1 MVEPEWP
8 LVPDHVLAFISNN
21 FKHSRHLDAAFDT
34 LDDCEGLVASGFPGM
49 VAEEVRDV
57 ATALMLWKE
66 NNRRGFKRA
75 RTSLVDRCIS
85 DLTCVQQHVANIQDE
100 YKSILA
106 SSALCLL
113 EGHAKRKQ
121 QKYKEEPADAR
132 SKRFESE
139 RKKFSLLLAEM
150 IREAGLPVA
159 DTINKL
165 DDPKE
170 GWLRLFSTRRA
181 NTLKNRYKAWKPF
194 RDWLEIHR
202 SRVFPLSLKDVV
214 DYMQFR
220 MNESCGKSVPV
231 SFSTSLHLIELV
243 GRVPDAE
250 KISKDPLWDGFVR
263 SWTAELN
270 EAGPPTTPAP
280 MFSVAMCISLE
291 CRVVDEYAPVFS
303 RALAWV
309 VLLMVCSSFR
319 CDDIQAIIPHRT
331 LISQIGLRLTLGRS
345 KTTGPDKPQKE
356 VKAFVFRQASFT
368 GHDWLGTG
376 YAIWDSDLFRFKR
389 DYLVM
394 EPSKD
399 WMSVKRKFLPP
410 SGLSSAIISLLSMLG
425 TPRKANFTW
434 STVDTTLLLP
444 DGLEQF
450 FTGHS
455 PRNFMTSVAAVLGFS
470 RDQRAYLGRWTMGMV
485 SSEEYVRTSRQVVT
499 LIQKTVNEAIVSGH
513 PAVYREDE
521 VIEALCSEASS
532 GGANPARI
540 RKRHTVM
547 NEMTGKYCLGGFY
560 PTLDVSE
567 VGDVEVVD
575 DTPELDELDA
585 LIERQAPL
593 AEPKVSK
600 YFITIS
606 RRTAFRRLHM
616 SGCFVKPSHSM
627 EVRLLDEVLIE
638 EFDSICRACKK
649 RMLQESG
656 KEAGELSSSTAS
668 SSSTEDAAE
677 AGQSD

>member
-1 MVEPEWP
+1 MVLCQIEN
-8 LVPDHVLAFISNN
+8 LKTSNIRRFIDKMSH
-21 FKHSRHLDAAFDT
+21 FTWMLS
-34 LDDCEGLVASGFPGM
+34 P
-49 VAEEVRDV
+49 

-66 NNRRGFKRA
+66 NNRRGLKRA
-75 RTSLVDRCIS
+75 RTSLVDRCIT

-139 RKKFSLLLAEM
+139 RKKFSLLLSEM

-159 DTINKL
+159 ETINKL

-220 MNESCGKSVPV
+220 MNESCGKSVPGA
-231 SFSTSLHLIELV
+231 FSTSLHLMELV

-280 MFSVAMCISLE
+280 MFSVAMCIPLE
-291 CRVVDEYAPVFS
+291 RRAVDEYAPIFS

-309 VLLMVCSSFR
+309 VLLMVWSSFR
-319 CDDIQAIIPHRT
+319 CDDVQAIIPHRT

-356 VKAFVFRQASFT
+356 VKAFVFGQASFT
-368 GHDWLGTG
+368 GHNWLGTG
-376 YAIWDSDLFRFKR
+376 YAIWDSDLFRYKR

-410 SGLSSAIISLLSMLG
+410 SGLSSAIISLLSTLG

-513 PAVYREDE
+513 PGVYREDE

-567 VGDVEVVD
+567 VDDVEVVD

-585 LIERQAPL
+585 LIDRQPPL
-593 AEPKVSK
+593 LEPKVSK

-616 SGCFVKPSHSM
+616 SGCFVKPSHCM
-627 EVRLLDEVLIE
+627 EVRHLDEVLIE
-638 EFDSICRACKK
+638 ECDSICRACKK
-649 RMLQESG
+649 RMLQDSG

-668 SSSTEDAAE
+668 SSSTEDAPE

>member
-1 MVEPEWP
+1 MSEIQLYWKRAAILFVQSLFLKQVWYQFRFSVRITSFLTIHERHRLI
-8 LVPDHVLAFISNN
+8 LVS
-21 FKHSRHLDAAFDT
+21 K
-34 LDDCEGLVASGFPGM
+34 
-49 VAEEVRDV
+49 
-57 ATALMLWKE
+57 
-66 NNRRGFKRA
+66 NNRRGLKRA
-75 RTSLVDRCIS
+75 RTSLVERCIS

-100 YKSILA
+100 YKSIVA

-121 QKYKEEPADAR
+121 QKYKEEPADAT

-139 RKKFSLLLAEM
+139 RKKFSLLLSEM

-170 GWLRLFSTRRA
+170 GWLRLFSIRRA

-214 DYMQFR
+214 EYMQFR
-220 MNESCGKSVPV
+220 MSESCGKSVPGA
-231 SFSTSLHLIELV
+231 FSTALHLMELV

-291 CRVVDEYAPVFS
+291 CRVVDEHAPVFS

-309 VLLMVCSSFR
+309 VLLMVWSSFS
-319 CDDIQAIIPHRT
+319 CDDVQAIIPHRT

-345 KTTGPDKPQKE
+345 KMTGPDKPQKE

-368 GHDWLGTG
+368 GHDMSR
-376 YAIWDSDLFRFKR
+376 YKR

-399 WMSVKRKFLPP
+399 WMSVRRKFLPP
-410 SGLSSAIISLLSMLG
+410 NGLSSAIISLLSTLG

-434 STVDTTLLLP
+434 STPFL
-444 DGLEQF
+444 
-450 FTGHS
+450 
-455 PRNFMTSVAAVLGFS
+455 M
-470 RDQRAYLGRWTMGMV
+470 
-485 SSEEYVRTSRQVVT
+485 
-499 LIQKTVNEAIVSGH
+499 
-513 PAVYREDE
+513 
-521 VIEALCSEASS
+521 
-532 GGANPARI
+532 
-540 RKRHTVM
+540 
-547 NEMTGKYCLGGFY
+547 
-560 PTLDVSE
+560 
-567 VGDVEVVD
+567 
-575 DTPELDELDA
+575 
-585 LIERQAPL
+585 
-593 AEPKVSK
+593 
-600 YFITIS
+600 
-606 RRTAFRRLHM
+606 
-616 SGCFVKPSHSM
+616 
-627 EVRLLDEVLIE
+627 
-638 EFDSICRACKK
+638 
-649 RMLQESG
+649 
-656 KEAGELSSSTAS
+656 
-668 SSSTEDAAE
+668 
-677 AGQSD
+677 

>member
-1 MVEPEWP
+1 MILISIFRVVLGFSSLKGSGALIVSHPTRWTFSVGPSSGCWP
-8 LVPDHVLAFISNN
+8 LGEAVDICVKIFTRRGEVSEVELYWERAAVLFEQSLFLKQVWYQFRLSVRITAFLTTHERHRFILVSKYVHFERAELGFGVTELREGVEVSSWEVELWLNQSGLLFLIIFWLSFPTIS
-21 FKHSRHLDAAFDT
+21 SMVDT
-34 LDDCEGLVASGFPGM
+34 LTLHLTPWMSVRGSSLQGFQGWLQKRCEM
-49 VAEEVRDV
+49 H

-75 RTSLVDRCIS
+75 RTSLVDHCIS
-85 DLTCVQQHVANIQDE
+85 DLTRVQQHVANIQDE

-139 RKKFSLLLAEM
+139 RNKFSLLLAEL

-202 SRVFPLSLKDVV
+202 ARVFPLSLKDVV

-220 MNESCGKSVPV
+220 MNEPCGKSVPGA
-231 SFSTSLHLIELV
+231 FSTTSLHLMELV

-270 EAGPPTTPAP
+270 EAGPATTPAP

-291 CRVVDEYAPVFS
+291 CRVVDEYAPIFS

-309 VLLMVCSSFR
+309 VLLMVWSSFR
-319 CDDIQAIIPHRT
+319 CDDVQAIIPHRT

-356 VKAFVFRQASFT
+356 VKAFVFRQASF
-368 GHDWLGTG
+368 
-376 YAIWDSDLFRFKR
+376 
-389 DYLVM
+389 V
-394 EPSKD
+394 
-399 WMSVKRKFLPP
+399 
-410 SGLSSAIISLLSMLG
+410 
-425 TPRKANFTW
+425 
-434 STVDTTLLLP
+434 
-444 DGLEQF
+444 Q
-450 FTGHS
+450 
-455 PRNFMTSVAAVLGFS
+455 
-470 RDQRAYLGRWTMGMV
+470 
-485 SSEEYVRTSRQVVT
+485 
-499 LIQKTVNEAIVSGH
+499 IQA
-513 PAVYREDE
+513 
-521 VIEALCSEASS
+521 
-532 GGANPARI
+532 
-540 RKRHTVM
+540 
-547 NEMTGKYCLGGFY
+547 
-560 PTLDVSE
+560 
-567 VGDVEVVD
+567 
-575 DTPELDELDA
+575 
-585 LIERQAPL
+585 
-593 AEPKVSK
+593 
-600 YFITIS
+600 
-606 RRTAFRRLHM
+606 
-616 SGCFVKPSHSM
+616 
-627 EVRLLDEVLIE
+627 
-638 EFDSICRACKK
+638 
-649 RMLQESG
+649 
-656 KEAGELSSSTAS
+656 
-668 SSSTEDAAE
+668 
-677 AGQSD
+677 